1 MVSRMAWGTKNEPDA
16 PTETAEPASQ
26 QGGVIFDRQDQLDK
40 IKAVLVPD
48 EKLMAVYDGKG
59 AGTGFIGLTDRRVII
74 QDNSFVGG
82 KIALTSVPYSRV
94 NAVSFVSDKSMFGKF
109 ASSSVVSISA
119 GGTDYVVE
127 FRGVE
132 KAQHAHDVVLSGLLS
147 DTSCS

>member
-1 MVSRMAWGTKNEPDA
+1 
-16 PTETAEPASQ
+16 
-26 QGGVIFDRQDQLDK
+26 
-40 IKAVLVPD
+40 
-48 EKLMAVYDGKG
+48 VYDGKG

-94 NAVSFVSDKSMFGKF
+94 NAVSFVSDKSMFEKF

-119 GGTDYVVE
+119 GGTNYVVE

-132 KAQHAHDVVLSGLLS
+132 KAQHGYDVILSGLMK
-147 DTSCS
+147 